1 MPVFDDESEFKE
13 DTIRADLMA
22 GFEAFDK
29 GDLTAD
35 NALSFQLPKEPK
47 ATERTEGGAS
57 GAELGGKSAQ
67 HTGDVAK
74 PPATGADK
82 TSRDRSRDEQGRFAK
97 DGGQQPPAEQAKPAA
112 SAATTSK
119 PGDKPAEQQPKPQDG
134 ASNTPSQPPAA
145 SAEPAPQGIGAKA
158 QALWATASPETRAYI
173 AETERALARVAEP
186 FQEIFAA
193 AKEINVPWNQ
203 YAGNLVKV
211 ERYLRTSPLDAMIWI
226 AKQSKVDLD
235 ELADYAA
242 GVHQQNG
249 GGAPNGQQQNAN
261 PDFQRA
267 IAPLQQELTQ
277 LRSQITQRDQDAQT
291 ARTEAVKRE
300 IQAFGVKPENEHW
313 PAVETTVYSLLPS
326 IRQSMPN
333 ASIPELLKAAYD
345 RAVWAIP
352 EVREKIQAA
361 ARAAEAE
368 KQRHTRSAQLERL
381 TGHRGA
387 PTSEQRPLPNGRGD
401 SLRDEIAANWALVDA
416 R

>member
-35 NALSFQLPKEPK
+35 NVLSFELPKESK
-47 ATERTEGGAS
+47 AKADEGGAS
-57 GAELGGKSAQ
+57 GVDPAGRGGQ
-67 HTGDVAK
+67 QTGKADSPA
-74 PPATGADK
+74 ATGADK

-119 PGDKPAEQQPKPQDG
+119 PGDKPAEQQPKLQDG

-173 AETERALARVAEP
+173 AETEKALARVAEP

-249 GGAPNGQQQNAN
+249 GGAPNGQQAAT

-300 IQAFGVKPENEHW
+300 IQAFGAKPENEHW
-313 PAVETTVYSLLPS
+313 PAVEATVYSLLPS
-326 IRQSMPN
+326 IRQTMPN

-401 SLRDEIAANWALVDA
+401 DLRGEIAANWALVDA